1 MDTNNNQEKNP
12 EAANAATSAKT
23 KTAGRKSAEN
33 RQEVS
38 ASTENAKETAAA
50 KSAAAAAK
58 NNSEDR
64 TQSNGKNQKPS
75 ETDKEGPLFK
85 FFTDMLKD
93 VYYAEKHILEALPKM
108 QKAATTD
115 ELQDAFED
123 HHLQT
128 QKHVSRL
135 EKVFR
140 MIGEEPEVKKCDAI
154 EGIVREGQKCIEDT
168 EEGSMTRDAA
178 LIIAAQKVEHYEIA
192 SYGGLCALAETLGQF
207 DASDLLHKT
216 LEEED
221 KTDSDLTHIAES
233 YINFCATE
241 DDSENNRHRGGRG
254 RDARNYQRE
263 EEEAYYEDGGYS
275 RDQYRRQSYH

>member
-1 MDTNNNQEKNP
+1 MDTTDNKEKN
-12 EAANAATSAKT
+12 
-23 KTAGRKSAEN
+23 TAGTVSTDKNKTTAVKSAQEN
-33 RQEVS
+33 IAGGDVS
-38 ASTENAKETAAA
+38 KEKATA
-50 KSAAAAAK
+50 KSAAAKAA
-58 NNSEDR
+58 N
-64 TQSNGKNQKPS
+64 QSTTDASNAEMKTQKPS

-93 VYYAEKHILEALPKM
+93 MYYAEKHILEALPKM

-128 QKHVSRL
+128 QKHISRL

-140 MIGEEPEVKKCDAI
+140 MIGEDAQAKKCDAI
-154 EGIVREGQKCIEDT
+154 EGIVKEGEKCIEET
-168 EEGSMTRDAA
+168 EDGSMTRDAA

-216 LEEED
+216 LEEET
-221 KTDSDLTHIAES
+221 KTDSDLTHIAEG
-233 YINFCATE
+233 YINFYASEDEADEEWDDDDDDYDE
-241 DDSENNRHRGGRG
+241 DDYEERDERYDNRRSDYRGEN
-254 RDARNYQRE
+254 
-263 EEEAYYEDGGYS
+263 
-275 RDQYRRQSYH
+275 YRRQGYH